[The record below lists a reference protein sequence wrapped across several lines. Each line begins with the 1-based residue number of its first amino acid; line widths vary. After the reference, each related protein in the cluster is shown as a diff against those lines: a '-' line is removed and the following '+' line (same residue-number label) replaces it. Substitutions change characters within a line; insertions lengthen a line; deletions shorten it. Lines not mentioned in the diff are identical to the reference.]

1 MRLGAARPSREQ
13 GLVCLPVPSCSR
25 RRRGAPTT
33 QTPETALPLGEKEKE
48 RGTAAKGHQGSEST
62 AETGQGLGKSVVQGP
77 ASLSRAGK
85 ASHLL

>member
-33 QTPETALPLGEKEKE
+33 LTPETALPLREKEKE
-48 RGTAAKGHQGSEST
+48 RGTAAKGHQGSESKLKQ
-62 AETGQGLGKSVVQGP
+62 ARGLEN
-77 ASLSRAGK
+77 R
-85 ASHLL
+85 